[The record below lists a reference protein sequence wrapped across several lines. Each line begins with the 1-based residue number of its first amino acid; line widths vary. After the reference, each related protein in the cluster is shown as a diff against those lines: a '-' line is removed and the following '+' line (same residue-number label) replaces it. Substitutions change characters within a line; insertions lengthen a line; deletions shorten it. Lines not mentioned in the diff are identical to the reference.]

1 MNKNEL
7 AEVIAKEAELTH
19 AQAVSTI
26 DALTKAVEN
35 ALKKGDAVTLVGFGT
50 FKVGKRAARVGV
62 NPQTKA
68 KIQIPAK
75 NVVKFSAGK
84 DLKAAV

>member
-7 AEVIAKEAELTH
+7 AQLVAKEADLTLAQALTTIDTITH
-19 AQAVSTI
+19 AVQKT
-26 DALTKAVEN
+26 
-35 ALKKGDAVTLVGFGT
+35 LKKGDAVTLVGFGT
-50 FKVGKRAARVGV
+50 FKVTKRAARMGV

-68 KIQIPAK
+68 KIKIPAK

-84 DLKAAV
+84 DLKEAI